1 MIVTLFLLGHALL
14 LATAGTA
21 ALRRAG
27 WPTRAPR
34 LAIAAWLA
42 LSASIVGSVILAGLT
57 ATTAATRAGSVPGR
71 CYGPMRWPCAPDT
84 FSGAAALAATG
95 AVAALAVA
103 ARVVGCLCAAYRTA
117 ARERRLLLDALAL
130 VGRTDARLGVTV
142 VDHAAPAAYCV
153 PGRHGRIVV
162 TSGALAALDDARLA
176 AVLAHERAHMRQLH
190 HLALTSARGLAR
202 AFGPLPAFTTAQDQ
216 IAFLAELAAD
226 DAAAKR
232 SGRLTVAEA
241 LLALAEAAPADAMAA
256 GGTATGARARRLIT
270 GSRPLGRTR
279 ILLGLTAAAAV
290 LTAPPAA
297 AEPALS
303 ATVVAC
309 CGSSHTTAT
318 QPGHVLRGARTR
330 RPDYSAADEPAT
342 PLPRKPDLR
351 STTSRYRPATNGLI
365 IPTSPKRQFR
375 LSK

>member
-27 WPTRAPR
+27 WPSRAPR

-57 ATTAATRAGSVPGR
+57 ATTAATRTGSVSGR
-71 CYGPMRWPCAPDT
+71 CYGPMRWPCTPDT
-84 FSGAAALAATG
+84 FSGAATLAATG

-103 ARVVGCLCAAYRTA
+103 ARVLWCLCAAYRAT
-117 ARERRLLLDALAL
+117 ARERRLRLDALAL
-130 VGRTDARLGVTV
+130 VGRTDTRLGVTV

-190 HLALTSARGLAR
+190 HLPLTAAQGLAR
-202 AFGPLPAFTTAQDQ
+202 AFGPLPAFTTARDQ

-241 LLALAEAAPADAMAA
+241 LLALAEVVPAEPMAPALAA

-270 GSRPLGRTR
+270 GSRPLGHTR
-279 ILLGLTAAAAV
+279 ILLGLTAAVAV

-297 AEPALS
+297 AAPALS
-303 ATVVAC
+303 AAVAAC
-309 CGSSHTTAT
+309 CGSSPTTAT
-318 QPGHVLRGARTR
+318 QPGHVLC
-330 RPDYSAADEPAT
+330 RPGCAHPAA
-342 PLPRKPDLR
+342 
-351 STTSRYRPATNGLI
+351 
-365 IPTSPKRQFR
+365 
-375 LSK
+375 